1 MRASR
6 PRHLARARLV
16 GLLAALGALVG
27 LLVAA
32 ASLAAGNE
40 GCGVAAREECLAL
53 ARMLAIRT
61 GLVAGIATVVML
73 LVVAGLLKMV
83 AHDEARRGEPAST
96 WE

>member
-16 GLLAALGALVG
+16 GLLVALGALVG

>member
-1 MRASR
+1 MRVSR
-6 PRHLARARLV
+6 PHHIAPARLV
-16 GLLAALGALVG
+16 ALVVTLGAVVG
-27 LLVAA
+27 LVVAA
-32 ASLAAGNE
+32 ASVSAGNA
-40 GCGVAAREECLAL
+40 GCGAAPGEECLAL

-83 AHDEARRGEPAST
+83 AHDEARRAEPAST